1 MSTIPKTLHL
11 PLCNS
16 ATLFSD
22 SLWIRINPE
31 IKRACHASNVN
42 ILTETIKVN

>member
-11 PLCNS
+11 PLCYS

-22 SLWIRINPE
+22 SFLDRINPE
-31 IKRACHASNVN
+31 IKKEHVM
-42 ILTETIKVN
+42 LEL